1 MPNIAKILKEEISRV
16 ARRELRSQLEG
27 MRKSVTQHQR
37 EIISLKARS
46 KALERQVAT
55 LEKKALEKKALE
67 PEATP
72 AVEPAAKQARFVPK
86 GLVSMRKRLGL
97 SAADLAGLMGVTA
110 QTIYNWEG
118 GTTRP
123 KAEQQAKLASL
134 RSVGKR
140 QIRAHI
146 DAQRG

>member
-37 EIISLKARS
+37 EISSLKARL
-46 KALERQVAT
+46 KTLERKVAT
-55 LEKKALEKKALE
+55 LEKMTAK
-67 PEATP
+67 PGATP
-72 AVEPAAKQARFVPK
+72 AVEPPVKQPRFVPK

-123 KAEQQAKLASL
+123 KTEQQAKLASL

-140 QIRAHI
+140 AIRAHM
-146 DAQRG
+146 DGRQA